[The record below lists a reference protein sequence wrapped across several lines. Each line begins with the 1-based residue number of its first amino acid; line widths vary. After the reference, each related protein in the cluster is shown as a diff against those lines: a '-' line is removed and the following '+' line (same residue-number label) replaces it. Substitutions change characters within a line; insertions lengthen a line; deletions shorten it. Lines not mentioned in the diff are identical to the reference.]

1 MKSTLSLRSDAAAKR
16 AAGIGVAAVE
26 SRLCGTKAWTRAR
39 ALLIAG
45 MMAVMPATAQDV
57 IPLWPDGAPGSEA
70 RRHEPEQAKDWWVK
84 NIHHPSLTVFRPAPG
99 TSNGTAVIVVPGG
112 GHRECVFNAEG
123 VEPAQ
128 MLAKLGITSFA
139 LKYRLFREEGSGYTI
154 EHPTADLR
162 RAIRLVRG
170 RAAEWGVDPERVGVM
185 GWSAGGELAAMVA
198 YRPATG
204 DAAAPDPIDRRNARP
219 NFQILVYPGPLG
231 TPARLPADAPEALF
245 LTANDDES
253 PARTLSLMLEKY
265 RAVGIPAEAH
275 FFAAGG
281 HGFNLGQRSKL
292 KAVRGLPDRIADWL
306 HDRGYLA
313 PRKSE

>member
-1 MKSTLSLRSDAAAKR
+1 MSLAGASRVGRVIPNAPPAAGRRSGALGLAAAWVLLSAATLS
-16 AAGIGVAAVE
+16 
-26 SRLCGTKAWTRAR
+26 
-39 ALLIAG
+39 
-45 MMAVMPATAQDV
+45 AQEV
-57 IPLWPDGAPGSEA
+57 IPLWADGAPGSEA

-84 NIHHPSLTVFRPAPG
+84 NIHHPSLTVFRPAAG
-99 TSNGTAVIVVPGG
+99 TANGTAVIVVPGG

-128 MLAKLGITSFA
+128 LLARLGVTAFA

-154 EHPTADLR
+154 EHPTADIR
-162 RAIRLVRG
+162 RALRLVRS
-170 RAAEWGVDPERVGVM
+170 RAAEWGIDPDRVGVM
-185 GWSAGGELAAMVA
+185 GWSAGGELTAMVA
-198 YRPATG
+198 YRPALG
-204 DAAAPDPIDRRNARP
+204 EASAPDPVDRLNARP

-231 TPARLPADAPEALF
+231 TPTKLPADAPEALF

-313 PRKSE
+313 AKKPE

>member
-1 MKSTLSLRSDAAAKR
+1 MF
-16 AAGIGVAAVE
+16 
-26 SRLCGTKAWTRAR
+26 SRPAFATPPRRPAPRQAR
-39 ALLIAG
+39 ALGAALALTVVSCILPAAPLENGAVIA
-45 MMAVMPATAQDV
+45 
-57 IPLWPDGAPGSEA
+57 LWENGAPGSAA

-84 NIHHPSLTVFRPAPG
+84 NIHHPTLTVAAPAPG
-99 TSNGTAVIVVPGG
+99 RATGAAVIVVPGG
-112 GHRECVFNAEG
+112 GHRECVFRPEG
-123 VEPAQ
+123 LEPAEH
-128 MLAKLGITSFA
+128 LASLGVTAFA

-162 RAIRLVRG
+162 RAVRLVRSQA
-170 RAAEWGVDPERVGVM
+170 REWGLDPDKIGVM

-198 YRPATG
+198 YRPAAG
-204 DAAAPDPIDRRNARP
+204 DPAADDPIERMSARP

-231 TPARLPADAPEALF
+231 TPAKLPADAPEALF

-281 HGFNLGQRSKL
+281 HGFNLGRRSAL
-292 KAVRGLPDRIADWL
+292 RAVRGLPDRIADWL

-313 PRKSE
+313 AQGP